1 MALGR
6 LLILLHT
13 IIAFCMSKTQGYTT
27 TIGPCIYVEYTLH
40 VSTII
45 NVTSSDLYNES
56 YISNATTYA
65 LSNTI
70 PSIKIPANYIKNN
83 ITIYSTYNISDDLFV
98 TEYGLQS
105 IINADSINTATNY
118 QTNLETYQNRFNNDM
133 QNLLMDCSNFNST
146 KFKISIDNINPIYTT
161 SAGNTFNPTNQLQ
174 MSFSLNIESV
184 CDYSDD
190 KIIFSIIAAFQA
202 STSSIKSNYVNVI
215 IQNRNKTN
223 NLIVYN
229 ISSTIDAET
238 KSQAQDFDIS
248 LNNNEDSIQETIRLL
263 LNATSCK
270 INDWLYDIID
280 YDKGTDSKTIIWF
293 LVGSGICAI
302 CALIVI
308 VCWRQC
314 TSKTNN
320 VNVNESIG
328 LEYLLDPNDEHN
340 MTLQD
345 AQMVG
350 LNDGATK
357 NLWKSPPMHINENE
371 IMDDYETMKI
381 VNPNIDNE
389 INTNDIDSEP
399 NYAPPNN
406 DNSRKSQELLND
418 NDNNNNND
426 INLGDSLNN
435 TISLNDIDMG
445 QSPQNNSRIFN
456 RLSEDNTNDINNN
469 NDDDGEIEAIIQN
482 AQKALND
489 ADNDTTNIDNN
500 VDVDELLSQS
510 DDTNQVK
517 PLQFSRID

>member
-1 MALGR
+1 
-6 LLILLHT
+6 
-13 IIAFCMSKTQGYTT
+13 
-27 TIGPCIYVEYTLH
+27 
-40 VSTII
+40 
-45 NVTSSDLYNES
+45 
-56 YISNATTYA
+56 
-65 LSNTI
+65 
-70 PSIKIPANYIKNN
+70 
-83 ITIYSTYNISDDLFV
+83 
-98 TEYGLQS
+98 
-105 IINADSINTATNY
+105 
-118 QTNLETYQNRFNNDM
+118 
-133 QNLLMDCSNFNST
+133 
-146 KFKISIDNINPIYTT
+146 
-161 SAGNTFNPTNQLQ
+161 
-174 MSFSLNIESV
+174 
-184 CDYSDD
+184 
-190 KIIFSIIAAFQA
+190 
-202 STSSIKSNYVNVI
+202 
-215 IQNRNKTN
+215 
-223 NLIVYN
+223 
-229 ISSTIDAET
+229 
-238 KSQAQDFDIS
+238 
-248 LNNNEDSIQETIRLL
+248 
-263 LNATSCK
+263 
-270 INDWLYDIID
+270 
-280 YDKGTDSKTIIWF
+280 
-293 LVGSGICAI
+293 
-302 CALIVI
+302 
-308 VCWRQC
+308 
-314 TSKTNN
+314 
-320 VNVNESIG
+320 
-328 LEYLLDPNDEHN
+328 